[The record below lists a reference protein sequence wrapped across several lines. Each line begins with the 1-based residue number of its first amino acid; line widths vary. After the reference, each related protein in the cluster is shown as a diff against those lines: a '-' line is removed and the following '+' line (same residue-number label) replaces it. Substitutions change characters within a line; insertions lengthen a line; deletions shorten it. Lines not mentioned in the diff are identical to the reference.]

1 MVRRPCRAEDVRRK
15 LVLGQRS
22 TWATQYESPWLPPPQ
37 ICGAASSSQQVT
49 PRTTSKHTYR
59 SSSSN
64 DINIV
69 QFHPERFMAR
79 LHRYDLLLEVQSWQ
93 IVCQFMI
100 SSTPWLTA
108 DSGSAVFT
116 LTTAHGARVSYKD
129 GGGEAQLSGPQGR
142 CGSNETGESS
152 SSHLVMTS
160 PTLSW
165 RQRSALYTAFSSRLI
180 ARASCLRREIQEH
193 YVCSYKSDRQW
204 RIKPITV
211 EHLLNLSK

>member
-49 PRTTSKHTYR
+49 PRTTTKHTYR

-69 QFHPERFMAR
+69 QFHPGRLMTR
-79 LHRYDLLLEVQSWQ
+79 LHRYDLLLQVQSWQ

-108 DSGSAVFT
+108 DSGSA
-116 LTTAHGARVSYKD
+116 HGTRVSYED
-129 GGGEAQLSGPQGR
+129 GGGVAQLSPERHSRSMWIKRDRRVIEFPPGDDVTDTIMTTTVR
-142 CGSNETGESS
+142 TLYRLLESS
-152 SSHLVMTS
+152 YRTS
-160 PTLSW
+160 FLLEEGNTRTL
-165 RQRSALYTAFSSRLI
+165 RM
-180 ARASCLRREIQEH
+180 
-193 YVCSYKSDRQW
+193 
-204 RIKPITV
+204 
-211 EHLLNLSK
+211 